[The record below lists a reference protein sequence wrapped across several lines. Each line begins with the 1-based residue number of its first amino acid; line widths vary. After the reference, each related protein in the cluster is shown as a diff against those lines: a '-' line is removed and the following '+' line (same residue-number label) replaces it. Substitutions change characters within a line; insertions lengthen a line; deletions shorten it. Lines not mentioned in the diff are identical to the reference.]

1 MSTPTTSNSLSVE
14 IDSSD
19 TFDVREFT
27 VEDGLQTLFAV
38 DLVAVCAN
46 PAVDFEQTVGRGAT
60 FRIQGGIGV
69 SGGTEAPIWS
79 GVVSEIHQLRAE
91 DTGLSTYHLTI
102 VPRLWLLTQRMNC
115 RVFQQSSDLDVA
127 LLILREWGIKPIV
140 ETSRSYKTR
149 KYRVQYQETDYAFLC
164 RLVEAAGVT
173 FYFRRSE
180 EGSTLVLS
188 DSPER
193 GPERATPLEHVNQA
207 MGGGT
212 LFATAFQASRAIRS
226 GRVTLADHD
235 HRMPNVPLLAEAQ
248 ANPTSLEAQ
257 LEQFVY
263 TPGAFRYGSKG
274 SKDTPFADDRG
285 RTRTDP
291 DEAKRLAEQ
300 TACALVARTR
310 RFSFEANA
318 LDLAPGLLLTVSNQ
332 SIAEREGKLLLTRTS
347 ISGTSQT
354 EPLVSCGAVSASTPF
369 RPEAV
374 TPAPSIF
381 GIECATV
388 VGPAGETIHCDE
400 FGRVRVQFHW
410 DRYGKMDEQSSCW
423 VPVNQPW
430 AGDALGSLQLP
441 RIGQEVIVSFLGGN
455 PEEPVIV
462 GRLFTN
468 LLRPPFPMPQNKTQS
483 GFKSASVP
491 ATGGYNELMFEDAA
505 GRELLRMRAERDMN
519 TRVNNNQDLS
529 VGLHRTAAI
538 EGNDKE
544 KVTGN
549 QNHDVLGQ
557 LASSIG
563 GQMLSS
569 VGGDQLMGVLGS
581 LVSSAGGE
589 RLFQTTGNF
598 ASQALTHQ
606 LTSQTGT
613 TITVGQ
619 SMIHI
624 GPDSIIIQSPKV
636 LINPGEEVAANASMG
651 GTTPSPSE

>member
-1 MSTPTTSNSLSVE
+1 MSTATPSNSLSLE
-14 IDSSD
+14 LDASD

-27 VEDGLQTLFAV
+27 VEDGLQTLFSV
-38 DLVAVCAN
+38 DIVAVCPN
-46 PAVDFEQTVGRGAT
+46 PAVDFEKTVGRQAT
-60 FRIQGGIGV
+60 FRIQGGTGV
-69 SGGTEAPIWS
+69 SGNTEAPLWS
-79 GVVSEIHQLRAE
+79 GVVSEVHQLRAE

-102 VPRLWLLTQRMNC
+102 VPRLWLLTQRVNC
-115 RVFQQSSDLDVA
+115 RVFQQLSDLDIG
-127 LLILREWGIKPIV
+127 LHILREWGIVPAV

-164 RLVEAAGVT
+164 RLLEAAGVT
-173 FYFRRSE
+173 FFFRRAE

-188 DSPER
+188 DAPER
-193 GPERATPLEHVNQA
+193 GRERAAPLDHVNQQ

-212 LFATAFQASRAIRS
+212 ITATAFQASRAIRS

-235 HRMPNVPLLAEAQ
+235 HRLPNAPLLAEAQ
-248 ANPTSLEAQ
+248 ANPASVEAELEH
-257 LEQFVY
+257 FVY
-263 TPGAFRYGSKG
+263 APGAFRYGTKG
-274 SKDTPFADDRG
+274 TKDTPFADDRG

-310 RFSFEANA
+310 RFSFDSNA
-318 LDLAPGLLLTVSNQ
+318 LDLAPGLLLKIANHSL
-332 SIAEREGKLLLTRTS
+332 AEREGKLLITRTS
-347 ISGTSQT
+347 ISGTAHT
-354 EPLVSCGAVSASTPF
+354 EPSVSCGAVSASTPF

-374 TPAPSIF
+374 TPTPSIF
-381 GIECATV
+381 GVECATV

-410 DRYGKMDEQSSCW
+410 DRYGKMDEYSSCW
-423 VPVNQPW
+423 MPVNQPW
-430 AGDALGSLQLP
+430 AGDALGALQLP
-441 RIGQEVIVSFLGGN
+441 RVGQEVIVSFLGGN
-455 PEEPVIV
+455 PEEPIVV

-529 VGLHRTAAI
+529 VGQHRTASI

-544 KVTGN
+544 QVTGN

-557 LASSIG
+557 LVSSIG

-569 VGGDQLMGVLGS
+569 VGGDQLMSVLGS

-589 RLFQTTGNF
+589 RLLQTIGNYV
-598 ASQALTHQ
+598 SQALTHQ
-606 LTSQTGT
+606 ITSQQGT
-613 TITVGQ
+613 TISVGQ

-636 LINPGEEVAANASMG
+636 LLNPGEEVAANASMG
-651 GTTPSPSE
+651 GTTPSPSQ